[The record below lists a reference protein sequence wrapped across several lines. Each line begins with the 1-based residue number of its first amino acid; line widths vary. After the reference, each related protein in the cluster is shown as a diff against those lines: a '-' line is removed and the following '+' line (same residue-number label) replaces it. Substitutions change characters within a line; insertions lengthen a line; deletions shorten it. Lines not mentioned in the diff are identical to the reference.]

1 MSAWLYEGETTHR
14 RTGAVT
20 HGFRYRLF
28 QILLDVDRIDE
39 DLRGLRTIRRGR
51 LGLFSYDDRD
61 HGWRDGRPLRGWVLE
76 RLAEAGVIATAHRI
90 RLLAMPRVLG
100 FVFNP
105 ISLVYVEDA
114 AGALEAVIY
123 EVNSTFGQTHAYVA
137 PASGRG
143 FQRQTADKRLFVSP
157 FYGVDGSYRF
167 DVGPPDQGLDLAII
181 KTDAEGNAEFTAT
194 LRADRKPLTDAR
206 MLRLFL
212 SFPLM
217 TLQVVVGIHWQAFRL
232 FVKGARLVRRPAGPD
247 IGTSAA
253 TLDARH
259 GRKNDVSLAAT
270 EGSADDDHGP
280 DPRLQRSRLGHP
292 GVA

>member
-28 QILLDVDRIDE
+28 QLLLDVDRIDE
-39 DLRGLRTIRRGR
+39 DLRFLRMIRRGR
-51 LGLFSYDDRD
+51 FGLFSYHDRD
-61 HGWRDGRPLRGWVLE
+61 HGWRDGRPLRGWVME
-76 RLAEAGVIATAHRI
+76 RLAEAGVTATAHRI

-143 FQRQTADKRLFVSP
+143 FQRQTADKSLFVSP
-157 FYGVDGSYRF
+157 FYGVDGAYRF
-167 DVGPPDQGLDLAII
+167 DVSPPGEDLDLAIV
-181 KTDAEGNAEFTAT
+181 KTDAEGRAEFTAT
-194 LRADRKPLTDAR
+194 LRAERKPLTDAR

-212 SFPLM
+212 GFPLM
-217 TLQVVVGIHWQAFRL
+217 TLQVVGRIHWQALRL
-232 FVKGARLVRRPAGPD
+232 FVKGVRLVPRPPGPD

-253 TLDARH
+253 ALEARPA
-259 GRKNDVSLAAT
+259 RENDVTLAAT

-280 DPRLQRSRLGHP
+280 YPRLQRPRLGHS
-292 GVA
+292 GLA

>member
-1 MSAWLYEGETTHR
+1 MTAWLYEGETTHR
-14 RTGAVT
+14 RTGAVA

-28 QILLDVDRIDE
+28 QVLLDVDRIDE
-39 DLRGLRTIRRGR
+39 DLRGLRMIRRGR
-51 LGLFSYDDRD
+51 FGLFSYDDRD

-76 RLAEAGVIATAHRI
+76 RLAQAGVAATAHRI

-105 ISLVYVEDA
+105 ISLVYVEDVA
-114 AGALEAVIY
+114 DGLEAVIY

-167 DVGPPDQGLDLAII
+167 DVSPPGEDLDLAIV
-181 KTDAEGNAEFTAT
+181 KTNAAGRPEFTAT
-194 LRADRKPLTDAR
+194 LRARQRPLEDGR
-206 MLRLFL
+206 MVRLL
-212 SFPLM
+212 LGFPLM
-217 TLQVVVGIHWQAFRL
+217 TLQVVAGIHWQALRL
-232 FVKGARLVRRPAGPD
+232 FVKGVRLVPRPPGPD

-259 GRKNDVSLAAT
+259 GRKNDVTLAVT

>member
-1 MSAWLYEGETTHR
+1 MTAWLYESETTHR

-39 DLRGLRTIRRGR
+39 DLSGLRMIRRGR
-51 LGLFSYDDRD
+51 LGLFSHDDRD

-76 RLAEAGVIATAHRI
+76 RLAQTGVAATAHRI

-105 ISLVYVEDA
+105 ISLFYVEDA
-114 AGALEAVIY
+114 DGGLEAVIY
-123 EVNSTFGQTHAYVA
+123 EVNSTFGQSHAYVA
-137 PASGRG
+137 PASGHG

-157 FYGVDGSYRF
+157 FYGVDGAYRF
-167 DVGPPDQGLDLAII
+167 DVRPPGGALELAIV
-181 KTDAEGNAEFTAT
+181 KTDAAGRPEFTAT
-194 LRADRKPLTDAR
+194 LRGTRKPLTDGR

-212 SFPLM
+212 GFPLM
-217 TLQVVVGIHWQAFRL
+217 TLQVVVGIHWQALRL
-232 FVKGARLVRRPAGPD
+232 FVKGVRLVPRPPGPD

-253 TLDARH
+253 TLDARLA
-259 GRKNDVSLAAT
+259 RKNDVTLPAK

-280 DPRLQRSRLGHP
+280 DPRLQRSRLGHS